1 MLQGNFTTQTTWFAG
16 ELLHTFASVSLQ
28 YTLIW
33 IKTGVKLVL
42 PVELIKR
49 DLLGPLYRKVYQS

>member
-1 MLQGNFTTQTTWFAG
+1 MLQGSFSTQTAQFAR
-16 ELLHTFASVSLQ
+16 ELSHAFTSVSLQ

-49 DLLGPLYRKVYQS
+49 DLPGPLYRKVYQS

>member
-1 MLQGNFTTQTTWFAG
+1 MLQGSFTTQTALFAG
-16 ELLHTFASVSLQ
+16 EHLHAVASVWLQ